1 MTTDALNAKG
11 VTVYLGAIAGDYYP
25 STYEANGTGS
35 LRGRLHRLRDVSPR
49 AAATVVNAIDV
60 SAASAAAVGSFSGL
74 SLDVKH
80 GVYDVGV
87 GPIYPTAE
95 RLELAAFTR
104 PMIHAFIYLYAP
116 QPTKDE
122 LNSYDVALRLFT
134 PFKASLWRASRRRRA
149 TPSRRFLIFGWAFF
163 ILIITAS
170 YTANLAAFLTSERGL
185 VWEFGENAEEVLGP
199 ARSAAWPS
207 TMSPM
212 RDVYPRAEFVAANSY
227 GEFRSHLE
235 DGTCDIIATDDALMA
250 SYESKGISYNTF
262 LDRYPARRTRAP
274 SAAKPSDFDVDELQP
289 LTVRNMIIP
298 LAVCFACCV
307 ACVVNAVKEVKSREL
322 AAIAN
327 LDGGSFDAIR
337 RWSTGHDPGK
347 VHDAHGGGAAAR
359 TRRELAALYE
369 SLGVASLSE
378 ERRVEFEVSSGARE
392 RHGGDQ
398 LSWRRT
404 EAVGALQ
411 ALRKEA
417 RELFAEP
424 SLAGASEFRQKRLS
438 YSAAPQRG
446 KSDAS
451 LGDARASGERNR
463 RPSLE
468 FRSPEYDPANPAA
481 SPSPE
486 TRPLGAKARNAVT
499 VKPGYE
505 ATTAPFDG
513 SILGT
518 YSYHGIEP
526 KHYGAGVVSK
536 INQDRGCVVAP
547 YNDSDA
553 CSLYCIFDGHG
564 EHGDGVSEFVLAT
577 IVQDLEAHPDLH
589 AAPDVA
595 LKATFL
601 ATDMELARSNVES
614 YYSGDGRRLL
624 PRRRHDLH
632 RERGDSRAIVA
643 VKDGAGRT
651 CVPLSIDHNP
661 NAPGERERI
670 VKAGGF
676 VSDPPGGLSARL
688 ARPQVHAGRAKSLID
703 LAVKRWR
710 DIEGDYRDDITAI
723 VMKLATQD
731 PDAAL

>member
-1 MTTDALNAKG
+1 M
-11 VTVYLGAIAGDYYP
+11 GAA
-25 STYEANGTGS
+25 
-35 LRGRLHRLRDVSPR
+35 
-49 AAATVVNAIDV
+49 V
-60 SAASAAAVGSFSGL
+60 SARA
-74 SLDVKH
+74 
-80 GVYDVGV
+80 
-87 GPIYPTAE
+87 
-95 RLELAAFTR
+95 
-104 PMIHAFIYLYAP
+104 
-116 QPTKDE
+116 DE
-122 LNSYDVALRLFT
+122 V
-134 PFKASLWRASRRRRA
+134 
-149 TPSRRFLIFGWAFF
+149 
-163 ILIITAS
+163 
-170 YTANLAAFLTSERGL
+170 
-185 VWEFGENAEEVLGP
+185 
-199 ARSAAWPS
+199 
-207 TMSPM
+207 
-212 RDVYPRAEFVAANSY
+212 
-227 GEFRSHLE
+227 
-235 DGTCDIIATDDALMA
+235 
-250 SYESKGISYNTF
+250 
-262 LDRYPARRTRAP
+262 
-274 SAAKPSDFDVDELQP
+274 
-289 LTVRNMIIP
+289 
-298 LAVCFACCV
+298 
-307 ACVVNAVKEVKSREL
+307 
-322 AAIAN
+322 
-327 LDGGSFDAIR
+327 
-337 RWSTGHDPGK
+337 PGQQEK
-347 VHDAHGGGAAAR
+347 
-359 TRRELAALYE
+359 LAALYE

-378 ERRVEFEVSSGARE
+378 ERRVEFEGQLRELYE

-398 LSWRRT
+398 LFLEEDARKRS
-404 EAVGALQ
+404 ALFK
-411 ALRKEA
+411 LFEKEA

-451 LGDARASGERNR
+451 SATRASGERNR
-463 RPSLE
+463 RPS
-468 FRSPEYDPANPAA
+468 SSSAA
-481 SPSPE
+481 
-486 TRPLGAKARNAVT
+486 RARNAVT

-614 YYSGDGRRLL
+614 YYSGTTAVVCYRVD
-624 PRRRHDLH
+624 DTIFTANA
-632 RERGDSRAIVA
+632 GDSRAIVA

-676 VSDPPGGLSARL
+676 VSDPPEEGLSARVWLDRKCTQVGL
-688 ARPQVHAGRAKSLID
+688 AMGRSIGDNAVKRIGVIAEPEVRTHEVSDRDDFLVMATDGVWEFIPNEEAIELVGQFFDSGAENAAKDACKSLID

>member
-1 MTTDALNAKG
+1 M
-11 VTVYLGAIAGDYYP
+11 GAA
-25 STYEANGTGS
+25 
-35 LRGRLHRLRDVSPR
+35 
-49 AAATVVNAIDV
+49 V
-60 SAASAAAVGSFSGL
+60 SARA
-74 SLDVKH
+74 
-80 GVYDVGV
+80 
-87 GPIYPTAE
+87 
-95 RLELAAFTR
+95 
-104 PMIHAFIYLYAP
+104 
-116 QPTKDE
+116 DE
-122 LNSYDVALRLFT
+122 V
-134 PFKASLWRASRRRRA
+134 
-149 TPSRRFLIFGWAFF
+149 
-163 ILIITAS
+163 
-170 YTANLAAFLTSERGL
+170 
-185 VWEFGENAEEVLGP
+185 
-199 ARSAAWPS
+199 
-207 TMSPM
+207 
-212 RDVYPRAEFVAANSY
+212 
-227 GEFRSHLE
+227 
-235 DGTCDIIATDDALMA
+235 
-250 SYESKGISYNTF
+250 
-262 LDRYPARRTRAP
+262 
-274 SAAKPSDFDVDELQP
+274 
-289 LTVRNMIIP
+289 
-298 LAVCFACCV
+298 
-307 ACVVNAVKEVKSREL
+307 
-322 AAIAN
+322 
-327 LDGGSFDAIR
+327 
-337 RWSTGHDPGK
+337 PGQQEK
-347 VHDAHGGGAAAR
+347 
-359 TRRELAALYE
+359 LAALYS
-369 SLGVASLSE
+369 SLGVASLNE
-378 ERRVEFEVSSGARE
+378 ERKVEFEGQLKELYE

-398 LSWRRT
+398 LFLEEDARKR
-404 EAVGALQ
+404 Q
-411 ALRKEA
+411 ALFKLFEKEA

-451 LGDARASGERNR
+451 LGDGRASGERNR

-486 TRPLGAKARNAVT
+486 TRHLAKNRNAVT

-505 ATTAPFDG
+505 ATNAPFDG

-589 AAPDVA
+589 TAPDVA

-614 YYSGDGRRLL
+614 YYSGTTAVVCYRVD
-624 PRRRHDLH
+624 DTIYTANA
-632 RERGDSRAIVA
+632 GDSRAIVA
-643 VKDGAGRT
+643 VKEGTGRT

-661 NAPGERERI
+661 DAPGERERI

-676 VSDPPGGLSARL
+676 VSDPPEEGLSARVWLDRKCTQVGL
-688 ARPQVHAGRAKSLID
+688 AMGRSIGDNAVKRIGVIAEPEVRTHEVSDRDDFLIMATDGVWEFIPNEEAIELVGQFFDSGAENAAKDACKSLID

-731 PDAAL
+731 PNAAL